1 MVAEVKNFFDDY
13 EPFRQ
18 YLDTLDYEGMVN
30 PADDVFY
37 PGISL
42 EIPQYFRLQVEQ
54 KMGTPNYLFLRLS
67 PEGTPCPHI
76 HHTDDLM
83 GNHGMIVYLN
93 RPEHCQGG
101 TSLVTHESGMNE
113 SPTTPEETEL
123 WIRDHN
129 DTSKWTVD
137 ATAEMESNKAVVMPM
152 HKFHRAEPV
161 GGFGDV
167 PRNARLVMVGFFD
180 ELKIS

>member
-1 MVAEVKNFFDDY
+1 MEFRNFFEDFP
-13 EPFRQ
+13 EFRA
-18 YLDTLDYEGMVN
+18 YLDTLGYEGALN
-30 PADDVFY
+30 PADGVFY

-42 EIPQYFRLQVEQ
+42 EIPDYFRTQVEQ
-54 KMGTPNYLFLRLS
+54 AIGKPKYLFLRAS
-67 PEGTPCPHI
+67 PVGTHCPHI

-83 GNHGMIVYLN
+83 AKHGMIVYLN

-101 TSLVTHESGMNE
+101 TSLVTHVSGMNE
-113 SPTTPEETEL
+113 APTSPEEIEL
-123 WIRDHN
+123 WRQDHN

-137 ATAEMESNKAVVMPM
+137 ATFEMESNKAVLIPM

-161 GGFGDV
+161 GGFGNV

-180 ELKIS
+180 DIAFS